1 MGINLGSAEGHI
13 DLDFSSLKKGV
24 ASSIKELEKLDREG
38 DLVQSQYEL
47 LEATM
52 KGTSGVFQD
61 AAQKARKLTAEIDTA
76 KKKVDT
82 YEKSIDGLNS
92 VVSKSKDEQTKL
104 SQKIE
109 DTSQKLEKAE
119 SKVKAAKTAYK
130 EAESEL
136 KRLADAHGEES
147 EKAKKAAETVEA
159 SKKAYE
165 KATQTAQNYRN
176 ELLQQQTRYDSLN
189 QEIDGSRQKI
199 TEYQTEINRTKTA
212 ISQMTEKLTLAES
225 KLANMGITLDM
236 SSQLLKKAG
245 GKLDSIGN
253 MLTIG
258 VTTPLIGVGTAAI
271 MAGNDFEAQMS
282 RVKAISGATASEFE
296 DLEQQAIDLGAAT
309 SFSATES
316 AEAMEN
322 LASAGFSV
330 SEITAAMPGML
341 NLAASSGEDLAT
353 SAEIASSTLRAFGLE
368 AGEAGHVADV
378 LAKNAADTNAAIM
391 DTGYAM
397 KYVAPVAHSAGWSL
411 EEVTAAIGKMAD
423 EGIRGETAGT
433 TLRSALVRMMK
444 PTDQVAEAME
454 ALGVTFYDAEGKMK
468 PLSTIIDELQTATAD
483 LTDEQRDNRIAT
495 IFGTEALSG
504 MKILLGSSKEELDAL
519 TEGLKN
525 SDGAAQKMADTM
537 LDNTKGSIEEMNG
550 SLETAGITIQKTL
563 APWISKAAGYVT
575 DLANEFS
582 DLEPEVQGNILKF
595 GGLAIAS
602 GPVIKGLG
610 KVTSGVGSLAKG
622 AGTLLKDLG
631 KLSSAKKAAKAIG
644 EIGTFSTKAV
654 SGVSG
659 LSKLLFNIPTPIGL
673 AVTAAGVFT
682 GGLIGISTAVKKAHD
697 DMVKADLESRFGDIE
712 LSAEEVEDI
721 AKRLTTNEW
730 TMKIDAVIDA
740 KEKLEEFQGE
750 VEDAVSEMD
759 KLGWKVGVGLE
770 LTEEE
775 QKTFQDSA
783 TQYIQSTTKALEQQ
797 HYTANLTIDA
807 MFTPGTSAYNTIKD
821 ATNELYGKTEAELQW
836 LGQEYA
842 KAVNESFADG
852 VLTED
857 ENLNLET
864 IRQKIQNLVDDV
876 SQAKYTGKLTAL
888 EMQFPDADITY
899 ESMQELQQGIHET
912 LQEMSENAQTT
923 YVAAVS
929 DIELLFQKGAI
940 SDEEREEL
948 LKEAADTLNQKQGE
962 ITLQGLGV
970 SIKKLNINYQ
980 DLISQYSTQFNQL
993 IDEAISESIIN
1004 EGQSDRWMDLW
1015 SYMVGN
1021 NLDPIARESLSEML
1035 STLQPDKQDLEKLAQ
1050 SYKDL
1055 GQVPPENI
1063 TKGLLDVYQLELMT
1077 GNTDHMFDVLAGQ
1090 IATSPSAQK
1099 AVQEAVEAGN
1109 NIPEGLADALRENY
1123 GLVYKGGKDIF
1134 KQIQAPVPT
1143 KAQETKQIMSE
1154 AGLEISDSLAESLSS
1169 KGADI
1174 QKKTIELLNKINDG
1188 EALKEEELKTLLSN
1202 LGIQSADALIT
1213 GLSSKSVEVQDQTVQ
1228 LLASISGG
1236 VALQESEIK
1245 TLFSNLGINA
1255 SDAVISAFSEKE
1267 PSVQAKAID
1276 LLQQLQTAEASK
1288 RPDILT
1294 QLFNL
1299 GVAVDNS
1306 LGEGITDNLEI
1317 VDSETQGML
1326 DVLDIASQKK
1336 IAEITPAFAE
1346 RLRQMGIKGFDAMDQ
1361 EMMNENLTAPSVD
1374 YISQQ
1379 YAYKWA
1385 QDAQNKLETA
1395 LSSFRIAGSVG
1406 ISIFNNAIGGHAEGG
1421 IFSTPHIAAF
1431 AEDGPE
1437 AVIPLSPKYRIQGYE
1452 IWQRAGEELGLAE
1465 SARKSM
1471 LKLPPPSNGIDYDLL
1486 AKKIADE
1493 LRKAPLEVNSNVEV
1507 HNNNNLE
1514 IDLDGEIIGRKT
1526 APTISRILSKK

>member
-1 MGINLGSAEGHI
+1 MGVNLGNAEGHI

-24 ASSIKELEKLDREG
+24 ASSIKELEKLDKEG
-38 DLVQSQYEL
+38 DLVQSEFEL

-52 KGTSGVFQD
+52 KGVSGVFRD
-61 AAQKARKLTAEIDTA
+61 SAQKAQKLTAEIDTA

-82 YEKSIDGLNS
+82 YEKSVDGLNS
-92 VVSKSKDEQTKL
+92 VISKSKDEQTKL

-119 SKVKAAKTAYK
+119 SKVKSAKTAYK
-130 EAESEL
+130 EAEAEL
-136 KRLADAHGEES
+136 KKMADAHGEES

-165 KATQTAQNYRN
+165 NAARTAQNYRN
-176 ELLQQQTRYDSLN
+176 ELLQQQTRYEALN
-189 QEIDGSRQKI
+189 QEIDGSRRKI

-225 KLANMGITLDM
+225 KLANMGISLEM

-296 DLEQQAIDLGAAT
+296 DLEQQAIELGKAT

-341 NLAASSGEDLAT
+341 DLAASSGEDLAT

-411 EEVTAAIGKMAD
+411 ESVTAAIGKMAD

-454 ALGVTFYDAEGKMK
+454 ALGITFYDAEGKMK

-504 MKILLGSSKEELDAL
+504 MKVLLGSSKEELDNL
-519 TEGLKN
+519 TEGLVN
-525 SDGAAQKMADTM
+525 SDGASKKFAETM

-563 APWISKAAGYVT
+563 APWITKVAGKVT

-659 LSKLLFNIPTPIGL
+659 LSKALFNLASPTGVAIAATGAL
-673 AVTAAGVFT
+673 IAV
-682 GGLIGISTAVKKAHD
+682 GGAIKKAHD
-697 DMVKADLESRFGDIE
+697 DMVEADIAEHFGDIE
-712 LSAEEVEDI
+712 LSAEEVEDV
-721 AKRLTTNEW
+721 AKRLTHQDWMVTLD
-730 TMKIDAVIDA
+730 TSIKA
-740 KEKLEEFQGE
+740 KEKLTEFQE
-750 VEDAVSEMD
+750 NLEETMSELN
-759 KLGWKVGVGLE
+759 KTEWKVGVGLE

-775 QKTFQDSA
+775 KTSYKDSLTGFVDQAIDYVEQKQYTATLAIDTILKPGSVENQNIQDMSNAYYTGLNDKLQKLGEDLAEIVNKAYEDEMLSEDEMKLIEEKRNEIQKELDKLQEAEFQVKLENITADIPKGGLSPDSFSELMVEANEYLTQRAEEIEQNKIETLISLRAQLNDGIIEQDQYEKAKKDIELSAKEQLSNAYIEAVDFEIGTVNTNYQDELNKAKDEFATDTADWVNDILSRSDEKMRLAFNEIESGMFTSYNSVQRLSANLSDSA
-783 TQYIQSTTKALEQQ
+783 K
-797 HYTANLTIDA
+797 
-807 MFTPGTSAYNTIKD
+807 
-821 ATNELYGKTEAELQW
+821 
-836 LGQEYA
+836 
-842 KAVNESFADG
+842 
-852 VLTED
+852 
-857 ENLNLET
+857 ET
-864 IRQKIQNLVDDV
+864 IRRALEEMQPQKEDLEATVKACQEAGYAVPENIRKGLMDINRMEALIGDTDGMFAELAKGIVESPEKFNAIKEAQTNGTQIPEALINALELYSGEVYDAASNTWKQV
-876 SQAKYTGKLTAL
+876 PAASSETIEATKTELSEHGVEASQALIDSLAIQAPNTRAKA
-888 EMQFPDADITY
+888 
-899 ESMQELQQGIHET
+899 
-912 LQEMSENAQTT
+912 
-923 YVAAVS
+923 
-929 DIELLFQKGAI
+929 IELLGQ
-940 SDEEREEL
+940 
-948 LKEAADTLNQKQGE
+948 LK
-962 ITLQGLGV
+962 
-970 SIKKLNINYQ
+970 
-980 DLISQYSTQFNQL
+980 
-993 IDEAISESIIN
+993 
-1004 EGQSDRWMDLW
+1004 
-1015 SYMVGN
+1015 
-1021 NLDPIARESLSEML
+1021 
-1035 STLQPDKQDLEKLAQ
+1035 
-1050 SYKDL
+1050 
-1055 GQVPPENI
+1055 
-1063 TKGLLDVYQLELMT
+1063 
-1077 GNTDHMFDVLAGQ
+1077 
-1090 IATSPSAQK
+1090 SA
-1099 AVQEAVEAGN
+1099 
-1109 NIPEGLADALRENY
+1109 
-1123 GLVYKGGKDIF
+1123 
-1134 KQIQAPVPT
+1134 
-1143 KAQETKQIMSE
+1143 
-1154 AGLEISDSLAESLSS
+1154 
-1169 KGADI
+1169 
-1174 QKKTIELLNKINDG
+1174 
-1188 EALKEEELKTLLSN
+1188 EEE
-1202 LGIQSADALIT
+1202 Q
-1213 GLSSKSVEVQDQTVQ
+1213 
-1228 LLASISGG
+1228 
-1236 VALQESEIK
+1236 
-1245 TLFSNLGINA
+1245 
-1255 SDAVISAFSEKE
+1255 
-1267 PSVQAKAID
+1267 
-1276 LLQQLQTAEASK
+1276 
-1288 RPDILT
+1288 RPDILK
-1294 QLFNL
+1294 QLFDL
-1299 GVAVDNS
+1299 GIAVDSS
-1306 LGEGITDNLEI
+1306 LGDGISSNFGLVKSQTEGMIDVIDMATGTKITE
-1317 VDSETQGML
+1317 V
-1326 DVLDIASQKK
+1326 
-1336 IAEITPAFAE
+1336 TPEFAE
-1346 RLRQMGIKGFDAMDQ
+1346 RMRQMGNAGFIAMDQ

-1374 YISQQ
+1374 YIDQQ
-1379 YAYKWA
+1379 YANKWSDEGADTMGTEMMNETLTGPSIAYINQQYANKWA
-1385 QDAQNKLETA
+1385 QETQTTLQNALDGLKITA
-1395 LSSFRIAGSVG
+1395 NVG
-1406 ISIFNNAIGGHAEGG
+1406 ANIGIDAIGGHAEGG

-1437 AVIPLSPKYRIQGYE
+1437 AVIPLSPKYRFQGYE

-1471 LKLPPPSNGIDYDLL
+1471 LKSPPSDGINYDLL

-1493 LRKAPLEVNSNVEV
+1493 LRKAPLEVTSNIEL
-1507 HNNNNLE
+1507 HNDIHSE
-1514 IDLDGEIIGRKT
+1514 IGIDGEIVGRKIE
-1526 APTISRILSKK
+1526 PTISRIQAKGRK

>member
-1 MGINLGSAEGHI
+1 MGVNLGSAEGHI

-38 DLVQSQYEL
+38 DLVQSEFEL

-52 KGTSGVFQD
+52 KGVSGVFRD
-61 AAQKARKLTAEIDTA
+61 SAQKAQKLTAEIDTA

-82 YEKSIDGLNS
+82 YEKSVDGLNS
-92 VVSKSKDEQTKL
+92 VISKSKDEQTKL

-119 SKVKAAKTAYK
+119 SKVKSAKTAYK
-130 EAESEL
+130 EAEAEL
-136 KRLADAHGEES
+136 KKMADAHGEES

-165 KATQTAQNYRN
+165 NAARTAQNYRN
-176 ELLQQQTRYDSLN
+176 ELLQQQTRYEALN
-189 QEIDGSRQKI
+189 QEIDGSRRKI
-199 TEYQTEINRTKTA
+199 TEYQTEINHTKTA

-225 KLANMGITLDM
+225 KLANMGISLEM

-296 DLEQQAIDLGAAT
+296 DLEQQAIELGKAT

-341 NLAASSGEDLAT
+341 DLAASSGEDLAS
-353 SAEIASSTLRAFGLE
+353 SADIASSTLRAFGLE
-368 AGEAGHVADV
+368 ASEAGHVADV

-411 EEVTAAIGKMAD
+411 ESVTAAIGKMAD

-504 MKILLGSSKEELDAL
+504 MKVLLGSSKEELDNL
-519 TEGLKN
+519 TEGLIN
-525 SDGAAQKMADTM
+525 SDGAAKKMADTM

-563 APWISKAAGYVT
+563 APWITKAAGYVT

-595 GGLAIAS
+595 GGIAIAS

-610 KVTSGVGSLAKG
+610 KVTSGVGSLVKG
-622 AGTLLKDLG
+622 TGGLIKDLG

-644 EIGTFSTKAV
+644 EIGTFSTKSV
-654 SGVSG
+654 EGVSG
-659 LSKLLFNIPTPIGL
+659 LSKALFNLASPTGVAI
-673 AVTAAGVFT
+673 AAAGALIAV
-682 GGLIGISTAVKKAHD
+682 GGAIKKAHD
-697 DMVKADLESRFGDIE
+697 DMVEADIAEHFGDIE
-712 LSAEEVEDI
+712 LSAEEVEDV
-721 AKRLTTNEW
+721 AKRLTHQDWMVTL
-730 TMKIDAVIDA
+730 DASIKA
-740 KEKLEEFQGE
+740 KEKLTEFQE
-750 VEDAVSEMD
+750 NLEETMAELN
-759 KLGWKVGVGLE
+759 KTEWKVGVGLE

-775 QKTFQDSA
+775 KTSYKDSLTNFVDQAIGYVEQKQ
-783 TQYIQSTTKALEQQ
+783 
-797 HYTANLTIDA
+797 YTATLAIDTILK
-807 MFTPGTSAYNTIKD
+807 PGSVENQNIQDMSNAYYTGLNDKLQKLGEDLAEIVNKAYED
-821 ATNELYGKTEAELQW
+821 EMLSEDEMKLIEEKRNEIQKELDKLQEAEFQVKL
-836 LGQEYA
+836 
-842 KAVNESFADG
+842 
-852 VLTED
+852 
-857 ENLNLET
+857 ENIT
-864 IRQKIQNLVDDV
+864 
-876 SQAKYTGKLTAL
+876 
-888 EMQFPDADITY
+888 ADIPKGGL
-899 ESMQELQQGIHET
+899 SPDSFSELMVEANEQLAQRAEEIEQNKIET
-912 LQEMSENAQTT
+912 LVSLRAQLNDKVIQTDQ
-923 YVAAVS
+923 YEKAKK
-929 DIELLFQKGAI
+929 DIELSAKEQLSNAYIEAVDFEIGTINTNYQ
-940 SDEEREEL
+940 EEL
-948 LKEAADTLNQKQGE
+948 EKVKDIYTTDTSNWVNDILGETGTAFYAALNQVEDG
-962 ITLQGLGV
+962 IRTAPPRIG
-970 SIKKLNINYQ
+970 
-980 DLISQYSTQFNQL
+980 
-993 IDEAISESIIN
+993 A
-1004 EGQSDRWMDLW
+1004 
-1015 SYMVGN
+1015 
-1021 NLDPIARESLSEML
+1021 SLSESAKETIQRALEEM
-1035 STLQPDKQDLEKLAQ
+1035 QPQKEDLEATIQ
-1050 SYKDL
+1050 ACQEAGYA
-1055 GQVPPENI
+1055 VPENI
-1063 TKGLLDVYQLELMT
+1063 RKGLMDIHRMEALLGETDGLFAELAKGIVESPEKFNAIKEAQINGTQIPEALINALELYS
-1077 GNTDHMFDVLAGQ
+1077 GEVYDAASNTWKQVPAASAET
-1090 IATSPSAQK
+1090 IEATKTELS
-1099 AVQEAVEAGN
+1099 EHGVEASQAL
-1109 NIPEGLADALRENY
+1109 IDSLA
-1123 GLVYKGGKDIF
+1123 
-1134 KQIQAPVPT
+1134 IQAPNT
-1143 KAQETKQIMSE
+1143 RAKA
-1154 AGLEISDSLAESLSS
+1154 
-1169 KGADI
+1169 
-1174 QKKTIELLNKINDG
+1174 IELLG
-1188 EALKEEELKTLLSN
+1188 QLKSAEEE
-1202 LGIQSADALIT
+1202 Q
-1213 GLSSKSVEVQDQTVQ
+1213 
-1228 LLASISGG
+1228 
-1236 VALQESEIK
+1236 
-1245 TLFSNLGINA
+1245 
-1255 SDAVISAFSEKE
+1255 
-1267 PSVQAKAID
+1267 
-1276 LLQQLQTAEASK
+1276 
-1288 RPDILT
+1288 RPDILK
-1294 QLFNL
+1294 QLFDLGIAVDSSLGDGIAVNL
-1299 GVAVDNS
+1299 GLVKS
-1306 LGEGITDNLEI
+1306 QTEGMIDVIDMTTDTKITE
-1317 VDSETQGML
+1317 V
-1326 DVLDIASQKK
+1326 
-1336 IAEITPAFAE
+1336 TPEFAE
-1346 RLRQMGIKGFDAMDQ
+1346 RLRQMGSAGFIAMDK
-1361 EMMNENLTAPSVD
+1361 EMLNENLTAPSVD
-1374 YISQQ
+1374 YINQQYAFKWAQEGANTMDKEMLNETLTGPKVEYLSQQ
-1379 YAYKWA
+1379 YALKWA
-1385 QDAQNKLETA
+1385 DDARKKLGDE
-1395 LSSFRIAGSVG
+1395 LGSKEITVNVG
-1406 ISIFNNAIGGHAEGG
+1406 ANVHVNTVGGHAEGG

-1437 AVIPLSPKYRIQGYE
+1437 AVIPLSPKYRFRGYE

-1471 LKLPPPSNGIDYDLL
+1471 LNLPPSDGINYDLL

>member
-1 MGINLGSAEGHI
+1 MGVNLGNAEGYI

-24 ASSIKELEKLDREG
+24 ASSIKELEKLDKEG
-38 DLVQSQYEL
+38 DLVQSEFEL

-52 KGTSGVFQD
+52 KGVSGVFRD
-61 AAQKARKLTAEIDTA
+61 SAQKAQKLTAEIDTA

-82 YEKSIDGLNS
+82 YEKSVDGLNS
-92 VVSKSKDEQTKL
+92 VISKSKDEQTKL

-130 EAESEL
+130 EAEAEL
-136 KRLADAHGEES
+136 KKMADAHGEES

-165 KATQTAQNYRN
+165 DAARTAQNYRN
-176 ELLQQQTRYDSLN
+176 ELLQQQTRYEALN
-189 QEIDGSRQKI
+189 QEIDGSRRKI
-199 TEYQTEINRTKTA
+199 TEYQTEINRAKTA

-341 NLAASSGEDLAT
+341 ALAASSGEDLAS
-353 SAEIASSTLRAFGLE
+353 SADIASSTLRAFGLE

-411 EEVTAAIGKMAD
+411 ESVTAAIGKMAD

-433 TLRSALVRMMK
+433 TLRSALVRMMN
-444 PTDQVAEAME
+444 PTDEMAEAME
-454 ALGVTFYDAEGKMK
+454 ALGITFYDAEGKMK
-468 PLSTIIDELQTATAD
+468 PLSTIIDELQSSTAD
-483 LTDEQRDNRIAT
+483 LTDEQRDSRIAT
-495 IFGTEALSG
+495 LFGTEALSG
-504 MKILLGSSKEELDAL
+504 MSILLKSSKEELDNL
-519 TEGLKN
+519 TEGLVN
-525 SDGAAQKMADTM
+525 SDGASKKFAETM

-563 APWISKAAGYVT
+563 APWITKVAGKVT

-673 AVTAAGVFT
+673 ATTAAGILT
-682 GGLIGISTAVKKAHD
+682 AGLVGIGVWAKKAHD
-697 DMVKADLESRFGDIE
+697 DMVEADIAEHFGDIE
-712 LSAEEVEDI
+712 LSAEEVEDV
-721 AKRLTTNEW
+721 AKRLTHQDWMVTL
-730 TMKIDAVIDA
+730 DASIKA
-740 KEKLEEFQGE
+740 KEKLTEFQE
-750 VEDAVSEMD
+750 NLEETVAELNKTE
-759 KLGWKVGVGLE
+759 WKVGVGLE

-775 QKTFQDSA
+775 KTSYKDSLTDYVDQAIGYVEQKQ
-783 TQYIQSTTKALEQQ
+783 
-797 HYTANLTIDA
+797 YTATLAIDTILK
-807 MFTPGTSAYNTIKD
+807 PGSVENQNIQDMSNAYYTGLNDKLQKLGEDLAEIVNKAYED
-821 ATNELYGKTEAELQW
+821 EMLSEDEMKLIEEKRNEIQKELDKLQEAEFQVKLENITADIPKGG
-836 LGQEYA
+836 LTPDSFSGLMVE
-842 KAVNESFADG
+842 VNEQLAQRA
-852 VLTED
+852 E
-857 ENLNLET
+857 EIEQN
-864 IRQKIQNLVDDV
+864 KI
-876 SQAKYTGKLTAL
+876 
-888 EMQFPDADITY
+888 
-899 ESMQELQQGIHET
+899 ET
-912 LQEMSENAQTT
+912 LISLRAQLNDGIIEPDQ
-923 YVAAVS
+923 YEKAKK
-929 DIELLFQKGAI
+929 DIELSAKEQLSNAYIEAVDFEIGTVNTNYQ
-940 SDEEREEL
+940 EEL
-948 LKEAADTLNQKQGE
+948 EKVKDIYTTDTSNWVNDILGETGTAFYAALNQVEDG
-962 ITLQGLGV
+962 IRTAPPRIG
-970 SIKKLNINYQ
+970 
-980 DLISQYSTQFNQL
+980 
-993 IDEAISESIIN
+993 A
-1004 EGQSDRWMDLW
+1004 
-1015 SYMVGN
+1015 
-1021 NLDPIARESLSEML
+1021 SLSESAKETMRRAL
-1035 STLQPDKQDLEKLAQ
+1035 EEMQPQKEDLEATIQ
-1050 SYKDL
+1050 ACQEAGYA
-1055 GQVPPENI
+1055 VPENI
-1063 TKGLLDVYQLELMT
+1063 RKGLMDIHRMEALLGETDGLFAELAKGIIESPEKFNAIKEAQTNGTQIPEALINALELYS
-1077 GNTDHMFDVLAGQ
+1077 GEVYDAASNTWKQVPAASAET
-1090 IATSPSAQK
+1090 IEATKTELS
-1099 AVQEAVEAGN
+1099 EHGVEASQAL
-1109 NIPEGLADALRENY
+1109 IDSLA
-1123 GLVYKGGKDIF
+1123 
-1134 KQIQAPVPT
+1134 IQAPNT
-1143 KAQETKQIMSE
+1143 RAKA
-1154 AGLEISDSLAESLSS
+1154 
-1169 KGADI
+1169 
-1174 QKKTIELLNKINDG
+1174 IELLG
-1188 EALKEEELKTLLSN
+1188 QLKSAEEE
-1202 LGIQSADALIT
+1202 Q
-1213 GLSSKSVEVQDQTVQ
+1213 
-1228 LLASISGG
+1228 
-1236 VALQESEIK
+1236 
-1245 TLFSNLGINA
+1245 
-1255 SDAVISAFSEKE
+1255 
-1267 PSVQAKAID
+1267 
-1276 LLQQLQTAEASK
+1276 
-1288 RPDILT
+1288 RPDILK
-1294 QLFNL
+1294 QLFDL
-1299 GVAVDNS
+1299 GIAVDSS
-1306 LGEGITDNLEI
+1306 LGDGISSNFGLVKSQTEGMIDVIDMATGTKITE
-1317 VDSETQGML
+1317 V
-1326 DVLDIASQKK
+1326 
-1336 IAEITPAFAE
+1336 TPEFAE
-1346 RLRQMGIKGFDAMDQ
+1346 RMRQMGNAGFIAMDQ

-1374 YISQQ
+1374 YIDQQ
-1379 YAYKWA
+1379 YANKWSDEGADTMGTEMMNETLTGPSIAYINQQYANKWA
-1385 QDAQNKLETA
+1385 QETQTTLQNALDGLKITA
-1395 LSSFRIAGSVG
+1395 NVG
-1406 ISIFNNAIGGHAEGG
+1406 ANIGIDAIGGHAEGG

-1437 AVIPLSPKYRIQGYE
+1437 AVIPLSPKYRFQGYE

-1471 LKLPPPSNGIDYDLL
+1471 LKPPLSDSINYDLL

>member
-1 MGINLGSAEGHI
+1 MGVNLGNAEGHI

-24 ASSIKELEKLDREG
+24 ASSIKELEKLDKEG
-38 DLVQSQYEL
+38 DLVQSEFEL

-52 KGTSGVFQD
+52 KGVSGVFRD
-61 AAQKARKLTAEIDTA
+61 SAQKAQKLTAEIDTA

-82 YEKSIDGLNS
+82 YEKSVDGLNS
-92 VVSKSKDEQTKL
+92 VISKSKDEQTKL

-130 EAESEL
+130 EAEAEL
-136 KRLADAHGEES
+136 KKMADAHGEES

-165 KATQTAQNYRN
+165 DAARTAQNYRN
-176 ELLQQQTRYDSLN
+176 ELLQQQTRYEALN
-189 QEIDGSRQKI
+189 QEIDGSRRKI
-199 TEYQTEINRTKTA
+199 TEYQTEINRAKTA

-225 KLANMGITLDM
+225 KLANMGISLEM

-341 NLAASSGEDLAT
+341 ALAASSGEDLAS
-353 SAEIASSTLRAFGLE
+353 SADIASSTLRAFGLE

-411 EEVTAAIGKMAD
+411 ESVTAAIGKMAD

-433 TLRSALVRMMK
+433 TLRSALVRMMN
-444 PTDQVAEAME
+444 PTDEMAEAME
-454 ALGVTFYDAEGKMK
+454 ALGITFYDAEGKMK
-468 PLSTIIDELQTATAD
+468 PLSTIIDELQSSTAD
-483 LTDEQRDNRIAT
+483 LTDEQRDSRIAT
-495 IFGTEALSG
+495 LFGTEALSG
-504 MKILLGSSKEELDAL
+504 MSILLKSSKEELDNL
-519 TEGLKN
+519 TEGLVN
-525 SDGAAQKMADTM
+525 SDGASKKFAETM

-563 APWISKAAGYVT
+563 APWITKVAGKVT

-595 GGLAIAS
+595 GGIAIAS

-610 KVTSGVGSLAKG
+610 KVTSGVGSLVKG
-622 AGTLLKDLG
+622 TGGLIKDLS

-673 AVTAAGVFT
+673 ATTAAGILT
-682 GGLIGISTAVKKAHD
+682 AGLVGIGVWAKKAHD
-697 DMVKADLESRFGDIE
+697 DMVEADIAEHFGDIE
-712 LSAEEVEDI
+712 LSAEEVEDV
-721 AKRLTTNEW
+721 AKRLTHQDWMVTL
-730 TMKIDAVIDA
+730 DASIKA
-740 KEKLEEFQGE
+740 KEKLTEFQE
-750 VEDAVSEMD
+750 NLEETVAELNKTE
-759 KLGWKVGVGLE
+759 WKVGVGLE

-775 QKTFQDSA
+775 KTSYKDSLTDYVDQAIGYVEQKQ
-783 TQYIQSTTKALEQQ
+783 
-797 HYTANLTIDA
+797 YTATLAIDTILK
-807 MFTPGTSAYNTIKD
+807 PGSVENQNIQDMSNAYYTGLNDKLQKLGEDLAEIVNKAYED
-821 ATNELYGKTEAELQW
+821 EMLSEDEMKLIEEKRNEIQKELDKLQEAEFQVKLENITADIPKGG
-836 LGQEYA
+836 LTPDSFSGLMVE
-842 KAVNESFADG
+842 VNEQLAQRA
-852 VLTED
+852 E
-857 ENLNLET
+857 EIEQN
-864 IRQKIQNLVDDV
+864 KI
-876 SQAKYTGKLTAL
+876 
-888 EMQFPDADITY
+888 
-899 ESMQELQQGIHET
+899 ET
-912 LQEMSENAQTT
+912 LISLRAQLNDGIIEPDQ
-923 YVAAVS
+923 YEKAKK
-929 DIELLFQKGAI
+929 DIELSAKEQLSNAYIEAVDFEIGTVNTNYQ
-940 SDEEREEL
+940 EEL
-948 LKEAADTLNQKQGE
+948 EKVKDIYTTDTSNWVNDILGETGTAFYAALNQVEDG
-962 ITLQGLGV
+962 IRTAPPRIG
-970 SIKKLNINYQ
+970 
-980 DLISQYSTQFNQL
+980 
-993 IDEAISESIIN
+993 A
-1004 EGQSDRWMDLW
+1004 
-1015 SYMVGN
+1015 
-1021 NLDPIARESLSEML
+1021 SLSESAKETMRRAL
-1035 STLQPDKQDLEKLAQ
+1035 EEMQPQKEDLEATIQ
-1050 SYKDL
+1050 ACQEAGYA
-1055 GQVPPENI
+1055 VPENI
-1063 TKGLLDVYQLELMT
+1063 RKGLMDIHRMEALLGETDGLFAELAKGIIESPEKFNAIKEAQTNGTQIPEALINALELYS
-1077 GNTDHMFDVLAGQ
+1077 GEVYDAASNTWKQVPAASAET
-1090 IATSPSAQK
+1090 IEATKTELS
-1099 AVQEAVEAGN
+1099 EHGVEASQAL
-1109 NIPEGLADALRENY
+1109 IDSLA
-1123 GLVYKGGKDIF
+1123 
-1134 KQIQAPVPT
+1134 IQAPNT
-1143 KAQETKQIMSE
+1143 RAKA
-1154 AGLEISDSLAESLSS
+1154 
-1169 KGADI
+1169 
-1174 QKKTIELLNKINDG
+1174 IELLG
-1188 EALKEEELKTLLSN
+1188 QLKSAEEE
-1202 LGIQSADALIT
+1202 Q
-1213 GLSSKSVEVQDQTVQ
+1213 
-1228 LLASISGG
+1228 
-1236 VALQESEIK
+1236 
-1245 TLFSNLGINA
+1245 
-1255 SDAVISAFSEKE
+1255 
-1267 PSVQAKAID
+1267 
-1276 LLQQLQTAEASK
+1276 
-1288 RPDILT
+1288 RPDILK
-1294 QLFNL
+1294 QLFDL
-1299 GVAVDNS
+1299 GIAVDSS
-1306 LGEGITDNLEI
+1306 LGDGISSNFGLVKSQTEGMIDVIDMATGTKITE
-1317 VDSETQGML
+1317 V
-1326 DVLDIASQKK
+1326 
-1336 IAEITPAFAE
+1336 TPEFAE
-1346 RLRQMGIKGFDAMDQ
+1346 RMRQMGNAGFIAMDQ

-1374 YISQQ
+1374 YIDQQ
-1379 YAYKWA
+1379 YANKWSDEGADTMGTEMMNETLTGPSIAYINQQYANKWA
-1385 QDAQNKLETA
+1385 QETQTTLQNALDGLKITA
-1395 LSSFRIAGSVG
+1395 NVG
-1406 ISIFNNAIGGHAEGG
+1406 ANIGIDAIGGHAEGG

-1437 AVIPLSPKYRIQGYE
+1437 AVIPLSPKYRFQGYE

-1471 LKLPPPSNGIDYDLL
+1471 LKPPPSDSINYDLL

>member
-1 MGINLGSAEGHI
+1 MGVNLGNAEGHI

-24 ASSIKELEKLDREG
+24 ASSIKELEKLDKEG
-38 DLVQSQYEL
+38 DLVQSEFEL

-52 KGTSGVFQD
+52 KGVSGVFRD
-61 AAQKARKLTAEIDTA
+61 SAQKAQKLTAEIDTA

-82 YEKSIDGLNS
+82 YEKSVDGLNS
-92 VVSKSKDEQTKL
+92 VISKSKDEQTKL

-119 SKVKAAKTAYK
+119 SKVKSAKTAYK
-130 EAESEL
+130 EAEAEL
-136 KRLADAHGEES
+136 KKMADAHGEES

-165 KATQTAQNYRN
+165 NAARTAQNYRN
-176 ELLQQQTRYDSLN
+176 ELLQQQTRYEALN
-189 QEIDGSRQKI
+189 QEIDGSRRKI

-225 KLANMGITLDM
+225 KLANMGISLEM

-296 DLEQQAIDLGAAT
+296 DLEQQAIELGKAT

-341 NLAASSGEDLAT
+341 DLAASSGEDLAS
-353 SAEIASSTLRAFGLE
+353 SADIASSTLRAFGLE

-411 EEVTAAIGKMAD
+411 ESVTAAIGKMAD

-433 TLRSALVRMMK
+433 TLRSALVRMMN
-444 PTDQVAEAME
+444 PTDEMAEAME
-454 ALGVTFYDAEGKMK
+454 ALGITFYDAEGKMK
-468 PLSTIIDELQTATAD
+468 PLSTIIDELQSSTAD
-483 LTDEQRDNRIAT
+483 LTDEQRDSRIAT
-495 IFGTEALSG
+495 LFGTEALSG
-504 MKILLGSSKEELDAL
+504 MSILLKSSKEELDNL
-519 TEGLKN
+519 TEGLVN
-525 SDGAAQKMADTM
+525 SDGASKKFAETM

-563 APWISKAAGYVT
+563 APWITKVAGKVT

-659 LSKLLFNIPTPIGL
+659 LSKALFNLASPTGVAIAATGAL
-673 AVTAAGVFT
+673 IAV
-682 GGLIGISTAVKKAHD
+682 GGAIKKAHD
-697 DMVKADLESRFGDIE
+697 DMVEADIAEHFGDIE
-712 LSAEEVEDI
+712 LSAEEVEDV
-721 AKRLTTNEW
+721 AKRLTHQDWMVTL
-730 TMKIDAVIDA
+730 DASIKA
-740 KEKLEEFQGE
+740 KEKLTEFQE
-750 VEDAVSEMD
+750 NLEETVAELNKTE
-759 KLGWKVGVGLE
+759 WKVGVGLE

-775 QKTFQDSA
+775 KTSYKDSLTGFVDQAIDYVEQKQYTATLAIDTILKPGSVENQNIQDMSSAYYTGLNDKLQKLGEDLAEIVNKAYEDEMLSEDEMKLIEEKRNEIQKELDKLQKAEFQVKLENITADIPKGGLSPDSFSGLMVEANEYLAQRAEEIEQNKIETLISLRAQLNDGIIEQDQYEKAKKDIELSAEEQLSNAYIEAVDFEIGTINTNYQDELNKAKDDFATDTADWVNDILSRSDEKMRLAFNEIESGVFTSYNSVQRLSANLSDSA
-783 TQYIQSTTKALEQQ
+783 K
-797 HYTANLTIDA
+797 
-807 MFTPGTSAYNTIKD
+807 
-821 ATNELYGKTEAELQW
+821 
-836 LGQEYA
+836 
-842 KAVNESFADG
+842 
-852 VLTED
+852 
-857 ENLNLET
+857 ET
-864 IRQKIQNLVDDV
+864 IRRALEEMQPQKEDLEATVKACQEAGYAVPENIRKGLMDINRMEALIGDTDGMFAELAKGIVESPEKFNAIKEAQTNGTQIPEALINALELYSGEVYDAASNTWKQVPAASAETIEATKTELSEHGIQA
-876 SQAKYTGKLTAL
+876 SQALIDSL
-888 EMQFPDADITY
+888 
-899 ESMQELQQGIHET
+899 
-912 LQEMSENAQTT
+912 
-923 YVAAVS
+923 AVQAPNTRAKA
-929 DIELLFQKGAI
+929 IELLGQ
-940 SDEEREEL
+940 
-948 LKEAADTLNQKQGE
+948 LK
-962 ITLQGLGV
+962 
-970 SIKKLNINYQ
+970 
-980 DLISQYSTQFNQL
+980 
-993 IDEAISESIIN
+993 
-1004 EGQSDRWMDLW
+1004 
-1015 SYMVGN
+1015 
-1021 NLDPIARESLSEML
+1021 
-1035 STLQPDKQDLEKLAQ
+1035 
-1050 SYKDL
+1050 
-1055 GQVPPENI
+1055 
-1063 TKGLLDVYQLELMT
+1063 
-1077 GNTDHMFDVLAGQ
+1077 
-1090 IATSPSAQK
+1090 SA
-1099 AVQEAVEAGN
+1099 
-1109 NIPEGLADALRENY
+1109 
-1123 GLVYKGGKDIF
+1123 
-1134 KQIQAPVPT
+1134 
-1143 KAQETKQIMSE
+1143 
-1154 AGLEISDSLAESLSS
+1154 
-1169 KGADI
+1169 
-1174 QKKTIELLNKINDG
+1174 
-1188 EALKEEELKTLLSN
+1188 EEE
-1202 LGIQSADALIT
+1202 Q
-1213 GLSSKSVEVQDQTVQ
+1213 
-1228 LLASISGG
+1228 
-1236 VALQESEIK
+1236 
-1245 TLFSNLGINA
+1245 
-1255 SDAVISAFSEKE
+1255 
-1267 PSVQAKAID
+1267 
-1276 LLQQLQTAEASK
+1276 
-1288 RPDILT
+1288 RPDILK
-1294 QLFNL
+1294 QLFDL
-1299 GVAVDNS
+1299 GIAVDSS
-1306 LGEGITDNLEI
+1306 LGDGISSNFGLVKSQTEGMIDVIDMATGTKITE
-1317 VDSETQGML
+1317 V
-1326 DVLDIASQKK
+1326 
-1336 IAEITPAFAE
+1336 TPEFAE
-1346 RLRQMGIKGFDAMDQ
+1346 RMRQMGNAGFIAMDQ

-1374 YISQQ
+1374 YINQQ
-1379 YAYKWA
+1379 YANKWADEGADTMGTEMMNETLTGPSIAYIDQQYANKWA
-1385 QDAQNKLETA
+1385 QETQTTLQDA
-1395 LSSFRIAGSVG
+1395 LSGLKITANVG
-1406 ISIFNNAIGGHAEGG
+1406 ANIGINAIGGHAEGG

-1437 AVIPLSPKYRIQGYE
+1437 AVIPLSPKYRFQGYE

-1471 LKLPPPSNGIDYDLL
+1471 LKSPPSDGINYDLL

>member
-1 MGINLGSAEGHI
+1 MGVNLGSAEGYI

-24 ASSIKELEKLDREG
+24 ASSIKELEKLDKEG

-52 KGTSGVFQD
+52 KGVSGVFQS
-61 AAQKARKLTAEIDTA
+61 AAQKAQKLTAEIDTA

-92 VVSKSKDEQTKL
+92 IISKSKDEQTKL

-130 EAESEL
+130 EAEAEL
-136 KRLADAHGEES
+136 KKMADAHGEES

-176 ELLQQQTRYDSLN
+176 ELLQQQTRYESLN
-189 QEIDGSRQKI
+189 QEIDGSRRKI

-282 RVKAISGATASEFE
+282 RVKAIFGATASEFE

-444 PTDQVAEAME
+444 PTDQVADAME
-454 ALGVTFYDAEGKMK
+454 DLGITFYDAEGKMK

-504 MKILLGSSKEELDAL
+504 MKILLGSSKEELDKL
-519 TEGLKN
+519 TEGLVN

-595 GGLAIAS
+595 GGFAIAS

-659 LSKLLFNIPTPIGL
+659 LSKLLFNIPTPVGL
-673 AVTAAGVFT
+673 AVTAAGLLT
-682 GGLIGISTAVKKAHD
+682 GGLIGISTAVQKAHD
-697 DMVKADLESRFGDIE
+697 DMVDAAIAEHFGDIE
-712 LSAEEVEDI
+712 LSAEECEDVVR
-721 AKRLTTNEW
+721 RLLERDW
-730 TMKIDAVIDA
+730 TINLDASIKA
-740 KEKLEEFQGE
+740 KEKLTEFEENLQE
-750 VEDAVSEMD
+750 TMSELN
-759 KLGWKVGVGLE
+759 KTEWKVDVGLE

-775 QKTFQDSA
+775 KTSYRDSLTGFVDQAIDYVEQKQYTATLAIDTILTPGSVENQNVQDMASA
-783 TQYIQSTTKALEQQ
+783 YYTGLNEKLTKLGQDLADIVNKAYEDEMLSEDEMKLIQEKRQEIQTEIDKLREAEYHVTLDNIVADVSGGGLSPDSFNQLGIEMNEQIAERAKELEQQ
-797 HYTANLTIDA
+797 KVEALIPFRAQLDAGEISQQEYDKIKQQYELGAKEALGDINLEGVNLTLEVVNTNYKDQLDRVKSEYQQYTSGWMQDILNSDTFSMEYILNSVSKAQTRFSSALSEDA
-807 MFTPGTSAYNTIKD
+807 QKTIRSALENLKPEKEYLEEVALECQKAGYVVPENIKKGLTDIYQMESLLGESEGLFAELARGIAQSPEKVNAVREAYKNGAEVPEELIRALDLYTGEVYDAASNTWKQVPAASAETLE
-821 ATNELYGKTEAELQW
+821 ATKTELSEHGIEASQALIDSLAVQAPNTR
-836 LGQEYA
+836 A
-842 KAVNESFADG
+842 KA
-852 VLTED
+852 
-857 ENLNLET
+857 
-864 IRQKIQNLVDDV
+864 
-876 SQAKYTGKLTAL
+876 
-888 EMQFPDADITY
+888 
-899 ESMQELQQGIHET
+899 
-912 LQEMSENAQTT
+912 
-923 YVAAVS
+923 
-929 DIELLFQKGAI
+929 IELLEQ
-940 SDEEREEL
+940 
-948 LKEAADTLNQKQGE
+948 LK
-962 ITLQGLGV
+962 
-970 SIKKLNINYQ
+970 S
-980 DLISQYSTQFNQL
+980 
-993 IDEAISESIIN
+993 
-1004 EGQSDRWMDLW
+1004 
-1015 SYMVGN
+1015 
-1021 NLDPIARESLSEML
+1021 
-1035 STLQPDKQDLEKLAQ
+1035 
-1050 SYKDL
+1050 
-1055 GQVPPENI
+1055 
-1063 TKGLLDVYQLELMT
+1063 
-1077 GNTDHMFDVLAGQ
+1077 
-1090 IATSPSAQK
+1090 
-1099 AVQEAVEAGN
+1099 
-1109 NIPEGLADALRENY
+1109 
-1123 GLVYKGGKDIF
+1123 
-1134 KQIQAPVPT
+1134 
-1143 KAQETKQIMSE
+1143 
-1154 AGLEISDSLAESLSS
+1154 
-1169 KGADI
+1169 
-1174 QKKTIELLNKINDG
+1174 
-1188 EALKEEELKTLLSN
+1188 
-1202 LGIQSADALIT
+1202 
-1213 GLSSKSVEVQDQTVQ
+1213 
-1228 LLASISGG
+1228 
-1236 VALQESEIK
+1236 
-1245 TLFSNLGINA
+1245 
-1255 SDAVISAFSEKE
+1255 
-1267 PSVQAKAID
+1267 
-1276 LLQQLQTAEASK
+1276 AEAEQ
-1288 RPDILT
+1288 RPDILK
-1294 QLFNL
+1294 QLFDL

-1306 LGEGITDNLEI
+1306 LGDGIVNNFGFVKSQTEGMIDVIDMATGTKIT
-1317 VDSETQGML
+1317 
-1326 DVLDIASQKK
+1326 
-1336 IAEITPAFAE
+1336 EITPEFAE
-1346 RLRQMGIKGFDAMDQ
+1346 RMRQMGNAGFIATDQ
-1361 EMMNENLTAPSVD
+1361 EMTNQNLTAPSVD

-1379 YAYKWA
+1379 YANKWADDGATTMGTEMMNETLTSPSVAYINQQYANKWA
-1385 QDAQNKLETA
+1385 QDTQTKLEKALENLKITA
-1395 LSSFRIAGSVG
+1395 NVG
-1406 ISIFNNAIGGHAEGG
+1406 ANVWVDALGGHAEGG

>member
-1 MGINLGSAEGHI
+1 MGVNLGNAEGHI

-24 ASSIKELEKLDREG
+24 ASSIKELEKLDKEG
-38 DLVQSQYEL
+38 DLVQSEFEL

-52 KGTSGVFQD
+52 KGVSGVFRD
-61 AAQKARKLTAEIDTA
+61 SAQKAQKLTAEIDTA

-82 YEKSIDGLNS
+82 YEKSVDGLNS
-92 VVSKSKDEQTKL
+92 VISKSKDEQTKL

-119 SKVKAAKTAYK
+119 SKVKSAKTAYK
-130 EAESEL
+130 EAEAEL
-136 KRLADAHGEES
+136 KKMADAHGEES

-165 KATQTAQNYRN
+165 NAARTAQNYRN
-176 ELLQQQTRYDSLN
+176 ELLQQQTRYEALN
-189 QEIDGSRQKI
+189 QEIDGSRRKI

-225 KLANMGITLDM
+225 KLANMGISLEM

-296 DLEQQAIDLGAAT
+296 DLEQQAIELGKAT

-341 NLAASSGEDLAT
+341 DLAASSGEDLAS
-353 SAEIASSTLRAFGLE
+353 SADIASSTLRAFGLE

-411 EEVTAAIGKMAD
+411 ESVTAAIGKMAD

-433 TLRSALVRMMK
+433 TLRSALVRMMN
-444 PTDQVAEAME
+444 PTDEMAEAME
-454 ALGVTFYDAEGKMK
+454 ALGITFYDAEGKMK
-468 PLSTIIDELQTATAD
+468 PLSTIIDELQSSTAD
-483 LTDEQRDNRIAT
+483 LTDEQRDSRIAT
-495 IFGTEALSG
+495 LFGTEALSG
-504 MKILLGSSKEELDAL
+504 MSILLKSSKEELDNL
-519 TEGLKN
+519 TEGLVN
-525 SDGAAQKMADTM
+525 SDGASKKFAETM

-563 APWISKAAGYVT
+563 APWITKVAGKVT

-659 LSKLLFNIPTPIGL
+659 LSKVLFNIPTPIGL
-673 AVTAAGVFT
+673 ATTAAGILT
-682 GGLIGISTAVKKAHD
+682 AGLVGIGVWAKKAHD
-697 DMVKADLESRFGDIE
+697 DMVEADIAEHFGDIE
-712 LSAEEVEDI
+712 LSAEEVEDV
-721 AKRLTTNEW
+721 AKRLTHQDWMVTL
-730 TMKIDAVIDA
+730 DASIKA
-740 KEKLEEFQGE
+740 KEKLTEFQE
-750 VEDAVSEMD
+750 NLEETVAELNKTE
-759 KLGWKVGVGLE
+759 WKVGVGLE

-775 QKTFQDSA
+775 KTSYKDSLTDYVDQAIGYVEQKQ
-783 TQYIQSTTKALEQQ
+783 
-797 HYTANLTIDA
+797 YTATLAIDTILK
-807 MFTPGTSAYNTIKD
+807 PGSVENQNIQDMSNAYYTGLNDKLQKLGEDLAEIVNKAYED
-821 ATNELYGKTEAELQW
+821 EMLSEDEMKLIEEKRNEIQKELDKLQEAEFQVKLENITADIPKGG
-836 LGQEYA
+836 LTPDSFSGLMVE
-842 KAVNESFADG
+842 VNEQLAQRA
-852 VLTED
+852 E
-857 ENLNLET
+857 EIEQN
-864 IRQKIQNLVDDV
+864 KI
-876 SQAKYTGKLTAL
+876 
-888 EMQFPDADITY
+888 
-899 ESMQELQQGIHET
+899 ET
-912 LQEMSENAQTT
+912 LISLRAQLNDGIIEPDQ
-923 YVAAVS
+923 YEKAKK
-929 DIELLFQKGAI
+929 DIELSAKEQLSNAYIEAVDFEIGTVNTNYQ
-940 SDEEREEL
+940 EEL
-948 LKEAADTLNQKQGE
+948 EKVKDIYTTDTSNWVNDILGETGTAFYAALNQVEDG
-962 ITLQGLGV
+962 IRTAPPRIG
-970 SIKKLNINYQ
+970 
-980 DLISQYSTQFNQL
+980 
-993 IDEAISESIIN
+993 A
-1004 EGQSDRWMDLW
+1004 
-1015 SYMVGN
+1015 
-1021 NLDPIARESLSEML
+1021 SLSESAKETMRRAL
-1035 STLQPDKQDLEKLAQ
+1035 EEMQPQKEDLEATIQ
-1050 SYKDL
+1050 ACQEAGYA
-1055 GQVPPENI
+1055 VPENI
-1063 TKGLLDVYQLELMT
+1063 RKGLMDIHRMEALLGETDGLFAELAKGIIESPEKFNAIKEAQTNGTQIPEALINALELYS
-1077 GNTDHMFDVLAGQ
+1077 GEVYDAASNTWKQVPAASAET
-1090 IATSPSAQK
+1090 IEATKTELS
-1099 AVQEAVEAGN
+1099 EHGVEASQAL
-1109 NIPEGLADALRENY
+1109 IDSLA
-1123 GLVYKGGKDIF
+1123 
-1134 KQIQAPVPT
+1134 IQAPNT
-1143 KAQETKQIMSE
+1143 RAKA
-1154 AGLEISDSLAESLSS
+1154 
-1169 KGADI
+1169 
-1174 QKKTIELLNKINDG
+1174 IELLG
-1188 EALKEEELKTLLSN
+1188 QLKSAEEE
-1202 LGIQSADALIT
+1202 Q
-1213 GLSSKSVEVQDQTVQ
+1213 
-1228 LLASISGG
+1228 
-1236 VALQESEIK
+1236 
-1245 TLFSNLGINA
+1245 
-1255 SDAVISAFSEKE
+1255 
-1267 PSVQAKAID
+1267 
-1276 LLQQLQTAEASK
+1276 
-1288 RPDILT
+1288 RPDILK
-1294 QLFNL
+1294 QLFDL
-1299 GVAVDNS
+1299 GIAVDSS
-1306 LGEGITDNLEI
+1306 LGDGISSNFGLVKSQTEGMIDVIDMATGTKITE
-1317 VDSETQGML
+1317 V
-1326 DVLDIASQKK
+1326 
-1336 IAEITPAFAE
+1336 TPEFAE
-1346 RLRQMGIKGFDAMDQ
+1346 RMRQMGNAGFIAMDQ

-1374 YISQQ
+1374 YIDQQ
-1379 YAYKWA
+1379 YANKWSDEGADTMGTEMMNETLTGPSIAYINQQYANKWA
-1385 QDAQNKLETA
+1385 QETQTTLQNALDGLKITA
-1395 LSSFRIAGSVG
+1395 NVG
-1406 ISIFNNAIGGHAEGG
+1406 ANIGIDAIGGHAEGG

-1437 AVIPLSPKYRIQGYE
+1437 AVIPLSPKYRFQGYE

-1471 LKLPPPSNGIDYDLL
+1471 LKPPLSDSINYDLL

>member
-1 MGINLGSAEGHI
+1 MGVNLGSAEGHI

-24 ASSIKELEKLDREG
+24 ASSIKELEKLDKEG

-52 KGTSGVFQD
+52 KGVSGVFHD
-61 AAQKARKLTAEIDTA
+61 SAQKAKKLTAEIDTA

-92 VVSKSKDEQTKL
+92 VISRSKDEQTKL

-130 EAESEL
+130 EAEAEL
-136 KRLADAHGEES
+136 KKMADTHGEES

-176 ELLQQQTRYDSLN
+176 ELLQQQTRYESLN
-189 QEIDGSRQKI
+189 QEIDGSRRKI

-212 ISQMTEKLTLAES
+212 VSQMTEKLTLAES

-444 PTDQVAEAME
+444 PTDQVADAME
-454 ALGVTFYDAEGKMK
+454 DLGITFYDAEGKMK

-504 MKILLGSSKEELDAL
+504 MKILLGSSKEELDKL
-519 TEGLKN
+519 TEGLIN

-595 GGLAIAS
+595 GGFAIAS

-659 LSKLLFNIPTPIGL
+659 LSKVLFNLASPTGI
-673 AVTAAGVFT
+673 AIAAAGA
-682 GGLIGISTAVKKAHD
+682 LIGVGVAVKKAHD
-697 DMVKADLESRFGDIE
+697 DMVEADIAEHFGDIE
-712 LSAEEVEDI
+712 LSAEEVEDV
-721 AKRLTTNEW
+721 AKRLTQQDWMVTL
-730 TMKIDAVIDA
+730 DASISA
-740 KEKLEEFQGE
+740 REKLTEFQE
-750 VEDAVSEMD
+750 NLEETMAEIN
-759 KLGWKVGVGLE
+759 KTEWKVDVGLE

-775 QKTFQDSA
+775 KTSYKDSLTNFVDQAIGYVEQKQYTATLAIDTILTPGSVENQNIQDMSNAYYMGLNDKLQKLGQDLAEIVNKAYEDDLLSEDEMKLIQEKRDQIQKELDKLKNAEYQVKLENITADIPKGGLTPDSFSELMVEANEYIAQRAEEIEQNKIELLISLRAQLNEGIIQPDQYEKAKKDIELSAKEQLSNSYIEAVNFEIGTINTNYQEELEKVREEYAQNTSDWVNDIINRDANAFPKAINDLESELFQNYKDVQRISANLSDSA
-783 TQYIQSTTKALEQQ
+783 KETIKRALQDMQPQKEDLEATVKACQEAGYAIPENIKKGLMDIHQMEALLGEADGLFAEIAKGIVDSPERFKAIKESYNAAKVFPEEFIKALELYSGEVYDAASNTWKQVPAASAETLEATK
-797 HYTANLTIDA
+797 TALSEHGLEASQALIDSLA
-807 MFTPGTSAYNTIKD
+807 VQAPNTR
-821 ATNELYGKTEAELQW
+821 
-836 LGQEYA
+836 A
-842 KAVNESFADG
+842 KA
-852 VLTED
+852 
-857 ENLNLET
+857 
-864 IRQKIQNLVDDV
+864 
-876 SQAKYTGKLTAL
+876 
-888 EMQFPDADITY
+888 
-899 ESMQELQQGIHET
+899 
-912 LQEMSENAQTT
+912 
-923 YVAAVS
+923 
-929 DIELLFQKGAI
+929 IELLEQ
-940 SDEEREEL
+940 
-948 LKEAADTLNQKQGE
+948 LK
-962 ITLQGLGV
+962 
-970 SIKKLNINYQ
+970 
-980 DLISQYSTQFNQL
+980 
-993 IDEAISESIIN
+993 
-1004 EGQSDRWMDLW
+1004 
-1015 SYMVGN
+1015 
-1021 NLDPIARESLSEML
+1021 
-1035 STLQPDKQDLEKLAQ
+1035 
-1050 SYKDL
+1050 
-1055 GQVPPENI
+1055 
-1063 TKGLLDVYQLELMT
+1063 
-1077 GNTDHMFDVLAGQ
+1077 
-1090 IATSPSAQK
+1090 SA
-1099 AVQEAVEAGN
+1099 
-1109 NIPEGLADALRENY
+1109 
-1123 GLVYKGGKDIF
+1123 
-1134 KQIQAPVPT
+1134 
-1143 KAQETKQIMSE
+1143 
-1154 AGLEISDSLAESLSS
+1154 
-1169 KGADI
+1169 
-1174 QKKTIELLNKINDG
+1174 
-1188 EALKEEELKTLLSN
+1188 EEE
-1202 LGIQSADALIT
+1202 Q
-1213 GLSSKSVEVQDQTVQ
+1213 
-1228 LLASISGG
+1228 
-1236 VALQESEIK
+1236 
-1245 TLFSNLGINA
+1245 
-1255 SDAVISAFSEKE
+1255 
-1267 PSVQAKAID
+1267 
-1276 LLQQLQTAEASK
+1276 
-1288 RPDILT
+1288 RPDILK
-1294 QLFNL
+1294 QLFDL

-1306 LGEGITDNLEI
+1306 LGDGIVNNFGLVESQTEGMIDVIDMTTD
-1317 VDSETQGML
+1317 
-1326 DVLDIASQKK
+1326 KK
-1336 IAEITPAFAE
+1336 ITEVTPEFAE
-1346 RLRQMGIKGFDAMDQ
+1346 RMRQMGNAGFIAMDQ

-1379 YAYKWA
+1379 YANKWTQEGATTMGTEMQNESLTGPSVDYLTQQYANKWA
-1385 QDAQNKLETA
+1385 DDGKRKIQNAWGTGGFSLNIN
-1395 LSSFRIAGSVG
+1395 LGFGG
-1406 ISIFNNAIGGHAEGG
+1406 FNVSGHAEGG

-1486 AKKIADE
+1486 AKKIAAE

>member
-1 MGINLGSAEGHI
+1 MGVNLGNAEGHI

-24 ASSIKELEKLDREG
+24 ASSIKELEKLDKEG
-38 DLVQSQYEL
+38 DLVQSEFEL

-52 KGTSGVFQD
+52 KGVSGVFRD
-61 AAQKARKLTAEIDTA
+61 SAQKAQKLTAEIDTA

-82 YEKSIDGLNS
+82 YEKSVDGLNS
-92 VVSKSKDEQTKL
+92 VISKSKDEQTKL

-119 SKVKAAKTAYK
+119 SKVKSAKTAYK
-130 EAESEL
+130 EAEAEL
-136 KRLADAHGEES
+136 KKMADAHGEES

-165 KATQTAQNYRN
+165 NAARTAQNYRN
-176 ELLQQQTRYDSLN
+176 ELLQQQTRYEALN
-189 QEIDGSRQKI
+189 QEIDGSRRKI

-225 KLANMGITLDM
+225 KLANMGISLEM

-296 DLEQQAIDLGAAT
+296 DLEQQAIELGKAT

-341 NLAASSGEDLAT
+341 DLAASSGEDLAS
-353 SAEIASSTLRAFGLE
+353 SADIASSTLRAFGLE

-411 EEVTAAIGKMAD
+411 ESVTAAIGKMAD

-454 ALGVTFYDAEGKMK
+454 ALGITFYDAEGKMK

-504 MKILLGSSKEELDAL
+504 MKVLLGSSKEELDNL
-519 TEGLKN
+519 TEGLIN
-525 SDGAAQKMADTM
+525 SDGAAKQMADTM

-563 APWISKAAGYVT
+563 APWITKVAGKVT

-659 LSKLLFNIPTPIGL
+659 LSKVLFNLASPTGVAIAATGAL
-673 AVTAAGVFT
+673 IAV
-682 GGLIGISTAVKKAHD
+682 GGAIKKAHD
-697 DMVKADLESRFGDIE
+697 DMVEADIAEHFGDIE
-712 LSAEEVEDI
+712 LSAEEVEDV
-721 AKRLTTNEW
+721 AKRLTHQDWMVTL
-730 TMKIDAVIDA
+730 DASIKA
-740 KEKLEEFQGE
+740 KEKLTEFQE
-750 VEDAVSEMD
+750 NLEETMSELN
-759 KLGWKVGVGLE
+759 KTEWKVGVGLE

-775 QKTFQDSA
+775 KTSYKDSLTGFVDQAIDYVEQKQ
-783 TQYIQSTTKALEQQ
+783 
-797 HYTANLTIDA
+797 YTATLAIDTILK
-807 MFTPGTSAYNTIKD
+807 PGSVENQNIQDMSNAYYTGLNDKLQKLGEDLAEIVNKAYED
-821 ATNELYGKTEAELQW
+821 EMLSEDEMKLIEEKRNEIQKELDKLQEAEYQV
-836 LGQEYA
+836 
-842 KAVNESFADG
+842 KM
-852 VLTED
+852 
-857 ENLNLET
+857 ENIT
-864 IRQKIQNLVDDV
+864 
-876 SQAKYTGKLTAL
+876 
-888 EMQFPDADITY
+888 ADIPKGGLTPDSFSELMVEMNEQLAQRAEEIEQNKIEPLISLRAQLNDKIIQPDQY
-899 ESMQELQQGIHET
+899 EK
-912 LQEMSENAQTT
+912 AKK
-923 YVAAVS
+923 
-929 DIELLFQKGAI
+929 DIELSAKEQLSNAYIEAVDFEIGTINTNYQ
-940 SDEEREEL
+940 EEL
-948 LKEAADTLNQKQGE
+948 EKVKDIYTTDTSNWVNDILGETGTAFYAALNQVEDG
-962 ITLQGLGV
+962 IRTAPPRIG
-970 SIKKLNINYQ
+970 
-980 DLISQYSTQFNQL
+980 
-993 IDEAISESIIN
+993 A
-1004 EGQSDRWMDLW
+1004 
-1015 SYMVGN
+1015 
-1021 NLDPIARESLSEML
+1021 SLSESAKETMRRAL
-1035 STLQPDKQDLEKLAQ
+1035 EEMQPQKEDLEATIQ
-1050 SYKDL
+1050 ACQEAGYA
-1055 GQVPPENI
+1055 VPENI
-1063 TKGLLDVYQLELMT
+1063 RKGLMDIHRMEALLGETDGLFAELAKGIVESPEKFNAIKEAQTNGTQIPEALINALELYS
-1077 GNTDHMFDVLAGQ
+1077 GEVYDAASNTWKQVPAASAET
-1090 IATSPSAQK
+1090 IEATKTELS
-1099 AVQEAVEAGN
+1099 EHG
-1109 NIPEGLADALRENY
+1109 
-1123 GLVYKGGKDIF
+1123 
-1134 KQIQAPVPT
+1134 IQASQ
-1143 KAQETKQIMSE
+1143 ALI
-1154 AGLEISDSLAESLSS
+1154 DSLAVQAPNTRA
-1169 KGADI
+1169 KA
-1174 QKKTIELLNKINDG
+1174 IELLG
-1188 EALKEEELKTLLSN
+1188 QLKSAEEE
-1202 LGIQSADALIT
+1202 Q
-1213 GLSSKSVEVQDQTVQ
+1213 
-1228 LLASISGG
+1228 
-1236 VALQESEIK
+1236 
-1245 TLFSNLGINA
+1245 
-1255 SDAVISAFSEKE
+1255 
-1267 PSVQAKAID
+1267 
-1276 LLQQLQTAEASK
+1276 
-1288 RPDILT
+1288 RPDILK
-1294 QLFNL
+1294 QLFDL
-1299 GVAVDNS
+1299 GIAVDSS
-1306 LGEGITDNLEI
+1306 LGDGISSNFGLVKSQTEGMIDVIDMATGTKITE
-1317 VDSETQGML
+1317 V
-1326 DVLDIASQKK
+1326 
-1336 IAEITPAFAE
+1336 TPEFAE
-1346 RLRQMGIKGFDAMDQ
+1346 RMRQMGNAGFIAMDQ

-1374 YISQQ
+1374 YINQQ
-1379 YAYKWA
+1379 YANKWSDEGADTMGTEMMNETLTGPSIAYIDQQNANKWA
-1385 QDAQNKLETA
+1385 QETQTSLQNALDGLKITA
-1395 LSSFRIAGSVG
+1395 NVG
-1406 ISIFNNAIGGHAEGG
+1406 ANIGINAIGGHAEGG

-1437 AVIPLSPKYRIQGYE
+1437 AVIPLSPKYRFQGYE

-1471 LKLPPPSNGIDYDLL
+1471 LKPPPSDSINYDLL

>member
-1 MGINLGSAEGHI
+1 MGVNLGNAEGYI

-24 ASSIKELEKLDREG
+24 ASSIKELEKLDKEG
-38 DLVQSQYEL
+38 DLVQSEFEL

-52 KGTSGVFQD
+52 KGVSGVFRD
-61 AAQKARKLTAEIDTA
+61 SAQKAQKLTAEIDTA

-82 YEKSIDGLNS
+82 YEKSVDGLNS
-92 VVSKSKDEQTKL
+92 VISKSKDEQTKL

-130 EAESEL
+130 EAEAEL
-136 KRLADAHGEES
+136 KKMADAHGEES

-165 KATQTAQNYRN
+165 DAARTAQNYRN
-176 ELLQQQTRYDSLN
+176 ELLQQQTRYEALN
-189 QEIDGSRQKI
+189 QEIDGSRRKI
-199 TEYQTEINRTKTA
+199 TEYQTEINRAKTA

-341 NLAASSGEDLAT
+341 ALAASSGEDLAS
-353 SAEIASSTLRAFGLE
+353 SADIASSTLRAFGLE

-411 EEVTAAIGKMAD
+411 ESVTAAIGKMAD

-433 TLRSALVRMMK
+433 TLRSALVRMMN
-444 PTDQVAEAME
+444 PTDEMAEAME
-454 ALGVTFYDAEGKMK
+454 ALGITFYDAEGKMK
-468 PLSTIIDELQTATAD
+468 PLSTIIDELQSSTAD
-483 LTDEQRDNRIAT
+483 LTDEQRDSRIAT
-495 IFGTEALSG
+495 LFGTEALSG
-504 MKILLGSSKEELDAL
+504 MSILLKSSKEELDNL
-519 TEGLKN
+519 TEGLVN
-525 SDGAAQKMADTM
+525 SDGASKKFAETM

-563 APWISKAAGYVT
+563 APWITKVAGKVT

-673 AVTAAGVFT
+673 ATTAAGILT
-682 GGLIGISTAVKKAHD
+682 AGLVGIGVWAKKAHD
-697 DMVKADLESRFGDIE
+697 DMVEADIAEHFGDIE
-712 LSAEEVEDI
+712 LSAEEVEDV
-721 AKRLTTNEW
+721 AKRLTHQDWMVTL
-730 TMKIDAVIDA
+730 DASIKA
-740 KEKLEEFQGE
+740 KEKLTEFQE
-750 VEDAVSEMD
+750 NLEETVAELNKTE
-759 KLGWKVGVGLE
+759 WKVGVGLE

-775 QKTFQDSA
+775 KTSYKDSLTDYVDQAIGYVEQKQ
-783 TQYIQSTTKALEQQ
+783 
-797 HYTANLTIDA
+797 YTATLAIDTILK
-807 MFTPGTSAYNTIKD
+807 PGSVENQNIQDMSNAYYTGLNDKLQKLGEDFAEIVNKAYED
-821 ATNELYGKTEAELQW
+821 EMLSEDEMKLIEEKRNEIQKELDKLQEAEFQVKLENITADIPKGG
-836 LGQEYA
+836 LTPDSFSGLMVE
-842 KAVNESFADG
+842 VNEQLAQRA
-852 VLTED
+852 E
-857 ENLNLET
+857 EIEQN
-864 IRQKIQNLVDDV
+864 KI
-876 SQAKYTGKLTAL
+876 
-888 EMQFPDADITY
+888 
-899 ESMQELQQGIHET
+899 ET
-912 LQEMSENAQTT
+912 LISLRAQLNDGIIEPDQ
-923 YVAAVS
+923 YEKAKK
-929 DIELLFQKGAI
+929 DIELSAKEQLSNAYIEAVDFEIGTVNTNYQ
-940 SDEEREEL
+940 EEL
-948 LKEAADTLNQKQGE
+948 EKVKDIYTTDTSNWVNDILGETGTAFYAALNQVEDG
-962 ITLQGLGV
+962 IRTAPPRIG
-970 SIKKLNINYQ
+970 
-980 DLISQYSTQFNQL
+980 
-993 IDEAISESIIN
+993 A
-1004 EGQSDRWMDLW
+1004 
-1015 SYMVGN
+1015 
-1021 NLDPIARESLSEML
+1021 SLSESAKETMRRAL
-1035 STLQPDKQDLEKLAQ
+1035 EEMQPQKEDLEATIQ
-1050 SYKDL
+1050 ACQEAGYA
-1055 GQVPPENI
+1055 VPENI
-1063 TKGLLDVYQLELMT
+1063 RKGLMDIHRMEALLGETDGLFAELAKGIIESPEKFNAIKEAQTNGTQIPEALINALELYS
-1077 GNTDHMFDVLAGQ
+1077 GEVYDAASNTWKQVPAASAET
-1090 IATSPSAQK
+1090 IEATKTELS
-1099 AVQEAVEAGN
+1099 EHGVEASQAL
-1109 NIPEGLADALRENY
+1109 IDSLA
-1123 GLVYKGGKDIF
+1123 
-1134 KQIQAPVPT
+1134 IQAPNT
-1143 KAQETKQIMSE
+1143 RAKA
-1154 AGLEISDSLAESLSS
+1154 
-1169 KGADI
+1169 
-1174 QKKTIELLNKINDG
+1174 IELLG
-1188 EALKEEELKTLLSN
+1188 QLKSAEEE
-1202 LGIQSADALIT
+1202 Q
-1213 GLSSKSVEVQDQTVQ
+1213 
-1228 LLASISGG
+1228 
-1236 VALQESEIK
+1236 
-1245 TLFSNLGINA
+1245 
-1255 SDAVISAFSEKE
+1255 
-1267 PSVQAKAID
+1267 
-1276 LLQQLQTAEASK
+1276 
-1288 RPDILT
+1288 RPDILK
-1294 QLFNL
+1294 QLFDL
-1299 GVAVDNS
+1299 GIAVDSS
-1306 LGEGITDNLEI
+1306 LGDGISSNFGLVKSQTEGMIDVIDMATGTKITE
-1317 VDSETQGML
+1317 V
-1326 DVLDIASQKK
+1326 
-1336 IAEITPAFAE
+1336 TPEFAE
-1346 RLRQMGIKGFDAMDQ
+1346 RMRQMGNAGFIAMDQ

-1374 YISQQ
+1374 YINQQ
-1379 YAYKWA
+1379 YANKWSDEGADTMGTEMMNETLTGPSIAYINQQYANKWA
-1385 QDAQNKLETA
+1385 QETQTTLQNALDGLKITA
-1395 LSSFRIAGSVG
+1395 NVG
-1406 ISIFNNAIGGHAEGG
+1406 ANIGINAIGGHAEGG

-1437 AVIPLSPKYRIQGYE
+1437 AVIPLSPKYRFQGYE

-1471 LKLPPPSNGIDYDLL
+1471 LKSPPSDGINYDLL

-1493 LRKAPLEVNSNVEV
+1493 LRKAPFEVTSNIEL
-1507 HNNNNLE
+1507 HNDIHSE
-1514 IDLDGEIIGRKT
+1514 IGIDGEIVGRKIE
-1526 APTISRILSKK
+1526 PTISRIQAKGRK